1 MGTNPTKAADNIY
14 CKCRKEAAKYNDKL
28 NSREGAAELLGI
40 SASTLADYELGITK
54 IIPAD
59 AILRM
64 ADLYNAPELRNHYCK
79 YSCPLGQDVPLVDTE
94 SLDRIAVRA
103 LASLKKVQ
111 ESKEN
116 LLDVVA
122 DGVISED
129 EKPILQDILSNLDE
143 LTAVSQNLKVLEND
157 GTGEEKLFQSGI
169 YNEDIMIKRE
179 IFVIAGECECFPFF
193 MYPRNNIKAD
203 GREVNANTKKSKCGQ
218 EK

>member
-79 YSCPLGQDVPLVDTE
+79 YSCPFQ
-94 SLDRIAVRA
+94 VRA
-103 LASLKKVQ
+103 GLTELRLA
-111 ESKEN
+111 
-116 LLDVVA
+116 LLYL
-122 DGVISED
+122 
-129 EKPILQDILSNLDE
+129 LQ
-143 LTAVSQNLKVLEND
+143 
-157 GTGEEKLFQSGI
+157 GI
-169 YNEDIMIKRE
+169 IRTDP
-179 IFVIAGECECFPFF
+179 A
-193 MYPRNNIKAD
+193 
-203 GREVNANTKKSKCGQ
+203 
-218 EK
+218 

>member
-59 AILRM
+59 AI
-64 ADLYNAPELRNHYCK
+64 YNAPELRNHYCK

-143 LTAVSQNLKVLEND
+143 LTAVSQNLKVWVQKNLE
-157 GTGEEKLFQSGI
+157 
-169 YNEDIMIKRE
+169 
-179 IFVIAGECECFPFF
+179 
-193 MYPRNNIKAD
+193 
-203 GREVNANTKKSKCGQ
+203 
-218 EK
+218 

>member
-79 YSCPLGQDVPLVDTE
+79 YMDVCRSYDAIQSVYADILQQDE
-94 SLDRIAVRA
+94 NI
-103 LASLKKVQ
+103 Q
-111 ESKEN
+111 EIRCN
-116 LLDVVA
+116 VLLD
-122 DGVISED
+122 GLSEGD
-129 EKPILQDILSNLDE
+129 
-143 LTAVSQNLKVLEND
+143 
-157 GTGEEKLFQSGI
+157 
-169 YNEDIMIKRE
+169 
-179 IFVIAGECECFPFF
+179 
-193 MYPRNNIKAD
+193 
-203 GREVNANTKKSKCGQ
+203 
-218 EK
+218 

>member
-122 DGVISED
+122 DGD

-143 LTAVSQNLKVLEND
+143 LTAVSQNLKVWVQKNLE
-157 GTGEEKLFQSGI
+157 
-169 YNEDIMIKRE
+169 
-179 IFVIAGECECFPFF
+179 
-193 MYPRNNIKAD
+193 
-203 GREVNANTKKSKCGQ
+203 
-218 EK
+218 

>member
-79 YSCPLGQDVPLVDTE
+79 YRADSFSRNRGHNSSLTVGWQFIEWKHGLGCGRCLYACQDCNG
-94 SLDRIAVRA
+94 R
-103 LASLKKVQ
+103 
-111 ESKEN
+111 
-116 LLDVVA
+116 
-122 DGVISED
+122 
-129 EKPILQDILSNLDE
+129 
-143 LTAVSQNLKVLEND
+143 
-157 GTGEEKLFQSGI
+157 SGI
-169 YNEDIMIKRE
+169 RGHRGQSSCN
-179 IFVIAGECECFPFF
+179 AGGAEQSLERRVSRHDCRS
-193 MYPRNNIKAD
+193 YLPRRTVQSNQQ
-203 GREVNANTKKSKCGQ
+203 RPV
-218 EK
+218 

>member
-79 YSCPLGQDVPLVDTE
+79 SCIFKIHNGFMQCTERYGKRVLGQSPEHPRKQPYCITA
-94 SLDRIAVRA
+94 IC
-103 LASLKKVQ
+103 LKSIKLYYMEVQ
-111 ESKEN
+111 YGK
-116 LLDVVA
+116 
-122 DGVISED
+122 
-129 EKPILQDILSNLDE
+129 Q
-143 LTAVSQNLKVLEND
+143 
-157 GTGEEKLFQSGI
+157 F
-169 YNEDIMIKRE
+169 
-179 IFVIAGECECFPFF
+179 
-193 MYPRNNIKAD
+193 
-203 GREVNANTKKSKCGQ
+203 
-218 EK
+218 

>member
-94 SLDRIAVRA
+94 SLDIIAVRA

-143 LTAVSQNLKVLEND
+143 LTAVSQNLKVWVQKNLE
-157 GTGEEKLFQSGI
+157 
-169 YNEDIMIKRE
+169 
-179 IFVIAGECECFPFF
+179 
-193 MYPRNNIKAD
+193 
-203 GREVNANTKKSKCGQ
+203 
-218 EK
+218 

>member
-79 YSCPLGQDVPLVDTE
+79 YSCPLADWSHEEVLAYIHYYNLVMPPIYDWKNGYLCGTHPWAARQWTGSIE
-94 SLDRIAVRA
+94 NGWKEVYEIEPDIVKEAAKKIPSAKEF
-103 LASLKKVQ
+103 LK
-111 ESKEN
+111 
-116 LLDVVA
+116 
-122 DGVISED
+122 G
-129 EKPILQDILSNLDE
+129 
-143 LTAVSQNLKVLEND
+143 LE
-157 GTGEEKLFQSGI
+157 
-169 YNEDIMIKRE
+169 
-179 IFVIAGECECFPFF
+179 
-193 MYPRNNIKAD
+193 
-203 GREVNANTKKSKCGQ
+203 
-218 EK
+218 

>member
-79 YSCPLGQDVPLVDTE
+79 EYEEHETEGEDGEKGIQMVAKPLNMDDVTLTLWSVDE
-94 SLDRIAVRA
+94 RERV
-103 LASLKKVQ
+103 
-111 ESKEN
+111 
-116 LLDVVA
+116 
-122 DGVISED
+122 
-129 EKPILQDILSNLDE
+129 
-143 LTAVSQNLKVLEND
+143 
-157 GTGEEKLFQSGI
+157 EE
-169 YNEDIMIKRE
+169 
-179 IFVIAGECECFPFF
+179 V
-193 MYPRNNIKAD
+193 
-203 GREVNANTKKSKCGQ
+203 
-218 EK
+218 

>member
-79 YSCPLGQDVPLVDTE
+79 LHLITGLITELLQIRLSVFYTPVPQSRRRSSTRLFWRKHYMKLGH
-94 SLDRIAVRA
+94 
-103 LASLKKVQ
+103 
-111 ESKEN
+111 
-116 LLDVVA
+116 
-122 DGVISED
+122 
-129 EKPILQDILSNLDE
+129 
-143 LTAVSQNLKVLEND
+143 
-157 GTGEEKLFQSGI
+157 SG
-169 YNEDIMIKRE
+169 
-179 IFVIAGECECFPFF
+179 
-193 MYPRNNIKAD
+193 
-203 GREVNANTKKSKCGQ
+203 
-218 EK
+218 

>member
-79 YSCPLGQDVPLVDTE
+79 YSCPLGQDV
-94 SLDRIAVRA
+94 
-103 LASLKKVQ
+103 
-111 ESKEN
+111 
-116 LLDVVA
+116 VA

-143 LTAVSQNLKVLEND
+143 LTAVSQNLKVWVQKNLE
-157 GTGEEKLFQSGI
+157 
-169 YNEDIMIKRE
+169 
-179 IFVIAGECECFPFF
+179 
-193 MYPRNNIKAD
+193 
-203 GREVNANTKKSKCGQ
+203 
-218 EK
+218 

>member
-79 YSCPLGQDVPLVDTE
+79 YSCP
-94 SLDRIAVRA
+94 
-103 LASLKKVQ
+103 
-111 ESKEN
+111 
-116 LLDVVA
+116 
-122 DGVISED
+122 
-129 EKPILQDILSNLDE
+129 
-143 LTAVSQNLKVLEND
+143 
-157 GTGEEKLFQSGI
+157 
-169 YNEDIMIKRE
+169 
-179 IFVIAGECECFPFF
+179 
-193 MYPRNNIKAD
+193 
-203 GREVNANTKKSKCGQ
+203 
-218 EK
+218 

>member
-116 LLDVVA
+116 LLDEIE
-122 DGVISED
+122 G
-129 EKPILQDILSNLDE
+129 EKGQHSFLILETENNETGAAFQDQKQPEVEIKDLASILQKDE
-143 LTAVSQNLKVLEND
+143 LLPRSTPMKSSVKTDVLTMMEN
-157 GTGEEKLFQSGI
+157 GETFPWHIPEQS
-169 YNEDIMIKRE
+169 
-179 IFVIAGECECFPFF
+179 
-193 MYPRNNIKAD
+193 PRTSYRRI
-203 GREVNANTKKSKCGQ
+203 
-218 EK
+218 

>member
-111 ESKEN
+111 ESKE
-116 LLDVVA
+116 LDVVA

-143 LTAVSQNLKVLEND
+143 LTAVSQNLKVWVQKNLE
-157 GTGEEKLFQSGI
+157 
-169 YNEDIMIKRE
+169 
-179 IFVIAGECECFPFF
+179 
-193 MYPRNNIKAD
+193 
-203 GREVNANTKKSKCGQ
+203 
-218 EK
+218 

>member
-40 SASTLADYELGITK
+40 SASITK

-143 LTAVSQNLKVLEND
+143 LTAVSQNLKVWVQKNLE
-157 GTGEEKLFQSGI
+157 
-169 YNEDIMIKRE
+169 
-179 IFVIAGECECFPFF
+179 
-193 MYPRNNIKAD
+193 
-203 GREVNANTKKSKCGQ
+203 
-218 EK
+218 

>member
-28 NSREGAAELLGI
+28 NSREGAAEL
-40 SASTLADYELGITK
+40 LGITK

-143 LTAVSQNLKVLEND
+143 LTAVSQNLKVWVQKNLE
-157 GTGEEKLFQSGI
+157 
-169 YNEDIMIKRE
+169 
-179 IFVIAGECECFPFF
+179 
-193 MYPRNNIKAD
+193 
-203 GREVNANTKKSKCGQ
+203 
-218 EK
+218 

>member
-79 YSCPLGQDVPLVDTE
+79 YSCPLGQDVEGLIQTKLLKMLCRQKLRTVKALV
-94 SLDRIAVRA
+94 
-103 LASLKKVQ
+103 VQ
-111 ESKEN
+111 KNQQGLNIQS
-116 LLDVVA
+116 
-122 DGVISED
+122 
-129 EKPILQDILSNLDE
+129 
-143 LTAVSQNLKVLEND
+143 VLHI
-157 GTGEEKLFQSGI
+157 I
-169 YNEDIMIKRE
+169 YWM
-179 IFVIAGECECFPFF
+179 V
-193 MYPRNNIKAD
+193 
-203 GREVNANTKKSKCGQ
+203 
-218 EK
+218 